1 MQLTVSPDGRRF
13 VRPRD
18 VAQVLQLNEKTVR
31 RRIEAGK
38 VRAVRTSAGHLMI
51 PLDELV
57 RLVEEMT
64 QGANC
69 GVCGTSIEDF
79 GKILAEMGL

>member
-18 VAQVLQLNEKTVR
+18 VAQVLQLHEKTVR
-31 RRIEAGK
+31 RRIMEGK
-38 VRAVRTSAGHLMI
+38 IQAVRTSAGCLMI

-57 RLVEEMT
+57 RLVEAVT
-64 QGANC
+64 QGADC
-69 GVCGTSIEDF
+69 GVCGTSLEDF

>member
-13 VRPRD
+13 VRSRD
-18 VAQVLQLNEKTVR
+18 VAQVLGLNEKTVR

-38 VRAVRTSAGHLMI
+38 VKAVRTSAGHLMI

-64 QGANC
+64 QGAVC
-69 GVCGTSIEDF
+69 GPCGTSVDDF
-79 GKILAEMGL
+79 SKILAGMGL